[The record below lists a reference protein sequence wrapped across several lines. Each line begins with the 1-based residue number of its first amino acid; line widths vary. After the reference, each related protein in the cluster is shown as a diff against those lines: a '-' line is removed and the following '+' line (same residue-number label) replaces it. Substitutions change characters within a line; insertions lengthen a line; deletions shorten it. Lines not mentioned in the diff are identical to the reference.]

1 MKRRRLLLMTTLASL
16 ATNTVGCG
24 DGASNRDG
32 GSSAAADDG
41 GTTLGDADDDSGDD
55 GMEAFEPAG
64 AVLPRLTRTQYR
76 NAVTDLLGE
85 GLPLVTVEAD
95 TNPYLFYSIGA
106 TINTLSEHG
115 TQQYEEAADTL
126 TRSVFGEEE
135 RRVAL
140 LGCVPQDGGD
150 DCVEDF
156 LVDFGR
162 RAFRRPLTTAELTR
176 WREVSSEITPGDPW
190 EGVRL
195 AVAGMLQSPHFLY
208 RVELG
213 ETDPTETS
221 RLRYSGYEMA
231 SRLAFLLLDSIPDDA
246 LLDAAE
252 SGELLTQTGLR
263 AHAERLLD
271 DPRSRIAVQRFFAQ
285 YFDLGRLGGVS
296 RDPARYPG
304 YTPSLPASMRTE
316 IELLV
321 DDVVYRRDV
330 DVRGIYNARRTFVND
345 ALAEL
350 YGVPAQ
356 GATPITFVPVELPEE
371 GPRAGLLT
379 LGAFL
384 TMNAHETETSPTL
397 RGKYLRERVLC
408 QTVGAPPDDIDINLD
423 AEGGE
428 GKTLRERLEEHRNN
442 PACASCHAFVDPPGY
457 LFEHFD
463 SLGAYRTL
471 DAGYPIDATGDLD
484 GAPLA
489 DARELADLLAV
500 DPRVGRCVVTQLYR
514 HANGRLETVPEQPA
528 IDDLDR
534 RFADAEYRFRD
545 LLIELI
551 SHDSFRF
558 VAKEEV

>member
-1 MKRRRLLLMTTLASL
+1 MTRRRLLLTTVMAGLA
-16 ATNTVGCG
+16 VGVTGCRDDASG
-24 DGASNRDG
+24 RDGASG
-32 GSSAAADDG
+32 GSSDDDG
-41 GTTLGDADDDSGDD
+41 VADSDGEPDD
-55 GMEAFEPAG
+55 GMEGFEPAG

-76 NAVTDLLGE
+76 NAVIELLGE
-85 GLPLVTVEAD
+85 DLPLVTIEAD

-106 TINTLSEHG
+106 TTNSLSELG
-115 TQQYEEAADTL
+115 AQRYEEAADTL
-126 TRSVFGEEE
+126 TQAVFGDET
-135 RRVAL
+135 RRAAL
-140 LGCVPQDGGD
+140 LGCVPLGAGD

-162 RAFRRPLTTAELTR
+162 RAYRRPLTPNELER
-176 WREVSSEITPGDPW
+176 WRDVSSQITPDDPW

-213 ETDPTETS
+213 EPDPSDES
-221 RLRYSGYEMA
+221 RLRYTSYEMA
-231 SRLAFLLLDSIPDDA
+231 SRLAFLLLDGIPDEV

-252 SGELLTQTGLR
+252 AGELLTRDGLR
-263 AHAERLLD
+263 AQAERLLE
-271 DPRSRIAVQRFFAQ
+271 DPRSRQAVAQFFAQ
-285 YFDLGRLGGVS
+285 YFDLGRLHGVS

-304 YTPSLPASMRTE
+304 FTPSLPASMRTE

-321 DDVVYRRDV
+321 DDFVHRRDV

-350 YGVPAQ
+350 YGVHAQ
-356 GATPITFVPVELPEE
+356 GATPITFVPVELPEQ
-371 GPRAGLLT
+371 GPRSGLLT

-408 QTVGAPPDDIDINLD
+408 QVVAAPPDDIDINLD
-423 AEGGE
+423 PEEGE

-442 PACASCHAFVDPPGY
+442 PACAGCHAFIDPPGY

-463 SLGAYRTL
+463 SLGSYRTH
-471 DAGYPIDATGDLD
+471 DAGHPVDASGELD
-484 GAPLA
+484 GTPLSE
-489 DARELADLLAV
+489 ARELSDLLAN

-514 HANGRLETVPEQPA
+514 HANGRLETVREQPA

-534 RFADAEYRFRD
+534 RFADADYRFRA
-545 LLIELI
+545 LLIDLV